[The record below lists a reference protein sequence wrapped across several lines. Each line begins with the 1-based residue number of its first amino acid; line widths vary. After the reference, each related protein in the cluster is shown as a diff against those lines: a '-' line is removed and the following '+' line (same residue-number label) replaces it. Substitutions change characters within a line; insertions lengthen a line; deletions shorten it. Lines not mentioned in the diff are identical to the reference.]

1 MYSIENN
8 MYKKYGKDGQVALYY
23 RDILICMMPLGV
35 MSMEDYKHNA
45 NLLILDGMRDG
56 LKVPNIIHACRL
68 FCESI
73 RYLTWDNNKKKKYK
87 RKEISLEDYRLFLG
101 SLFALV
107 KLKIIDED
115 DAYMIF
121 TKNAVQK
128 SRKKRIT

>member
-1 MYSIENN
+1 M
-8 MYKKYGKDGQVALYY
+8 YGKDGQVALFY
-23 RDILICMMPLGV
+23 RNIHIANFPLGV
-35 MSMEDYKHNA
+35 MSMEDYKYNA
-45 NLLILDGMRDG
+45 NKLILDGMRDG
-56 LKVPNIIHACRL
+56 MKIPQIIHALKL

-107 KLKIIDED
+107 KLQIVDED
-115 DAYMIF
+115 DAFFIIP
-121 TKNAVQK
+121 KKGVLK

>member
-23 RDILICMMPLGV
+23 RDTLICMMPLGV

-73 RYLTWDNNKKKKYK
+73 RYLTWDNNRKKKYK

-107 KLKIIDED
+107 KLKIVDED

-128 SRKKRIT
+128 SRKKCIT